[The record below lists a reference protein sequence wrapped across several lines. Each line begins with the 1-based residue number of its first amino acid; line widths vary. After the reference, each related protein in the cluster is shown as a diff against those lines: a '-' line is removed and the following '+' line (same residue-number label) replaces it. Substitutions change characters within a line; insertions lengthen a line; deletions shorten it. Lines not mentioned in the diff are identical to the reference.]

1 MEIKEIREVAKHVTK
16 FSIIIFFSLFQEQTG
31 KLMLT
36 SGNRSKTEIIMN
48 WILMLQSVIVAVV
61 FLGY

>member
-1 MEIKEIREVAKHVTK
+1 
-16 FSIIIFFSLFQEQTG
+16 
-31 KLMLT
+31 MLT

-48 WILMLQSVIVAVV
+48 WITMLQSVIVAVV